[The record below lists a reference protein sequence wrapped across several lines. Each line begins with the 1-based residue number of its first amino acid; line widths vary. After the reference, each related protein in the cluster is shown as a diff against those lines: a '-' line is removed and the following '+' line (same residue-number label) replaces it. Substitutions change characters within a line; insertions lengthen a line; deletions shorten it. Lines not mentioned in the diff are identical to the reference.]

1 MKRKEILDK
10 IKALGWEYEE
20 KYWDDGSVMVYMFK
34 LHDAMEAENYWEVSI
49 EDHHDEGDV
58 NDWIIFSSY
67 HDSKEK
73 DWYGRQIDTLAAVEY
88 STMKLIMDFVSVID
102 EEKYGGKS

>member
-10 IKALGWEYEE
+10 IKAIGWEYEE
-20 KYWDDGSVMVYMFK
+20 KYWHDGSVMTYKFK
-34 LHDAMEAENYWEVSI
+34 LRDMLNKESYWVVSI
-49 EDHHDEGDV
+49 EDHHGDIDAD
-58 NDWIIFSSY
+58 DWIIYSCY
-67 HDSKEK
+67 YDPEQK
-73 DWYGRQIDTLAAVEY
+73 DWDGNQIEFQGAVEY